1 MSITSYFFQVQ
12 TSWTW
17 RVLVICLWVC
27 RSLHREKDLHYLE
40 VLDLPCYQLVSSSQV
55 ILKIDS
61 RTWKW
66 LVHPKTLTVI
76 SGTIFWQDWLTGP
89 HIMCLGQ
96 RSGLFSDCCAWS
108 SAYCTASRRVC
119 LKVLVLYLLK
129 MHMNAFCVI
138 YGSLLTPRAIP
149 YCHLRWRIG
158 LPDTSHRVL
167 FCVVQIIHLG
177 NMLFKSFRTPHHL
190 RSLGYVFKALP
201 SLLVATVYCC

>member
-1 MSITSYFFQVQ
+1 MLSYLEFGLYSIIHTLRRNCHSHHIFFQVQ
-12 TSWTW
+12 TSWTC

-40 VLDLPCYQLVSSSQV
+40 VLYLPCYQLVSSSQV

-76 SGTIFWQDWLTGP
+76 SWNYYLTRLARLD
-89 HIMCLGQ
+89 HI
-96 RSGLFSDCCAWS
+96 SCAWARGEDSFLTVVPWS

-138 YGSLLTPRAIP
+138 YGSLLTPHAIP
-149 YCHLRWRIG
+149 YCHLR
-158 LPDTSHRVL
+158 
-167 FCVVQIIHLG
+167 
-177 NMLFKSFRTPHHL
+177 
-190 RSLGYVFKALP
+190 
-201 SLLVATVYCC
+201 

>member
-1 MSITSYFFQVQ
+1 MLSVGLQLSSNIEDWF
-12 TSWTW
+12 
-17 RVLVICLWVC
+17 
-27 RSLHREKDLHYLE
+27 KNLE
-40 VLDLPCYQLVSSSQV
+40 MACPPQNINGNILEPLLD
-55 ILKIDS
+55 
-61 RTWKW
+61 
-66 LVHPKTLTVI
+66 KT
-76 SGTIFWQDWLTGP
+76 GMTGP

-177 NMLFKSFRTPHHL
+177 NVLFKSFRTPHHL
-190 RSLGYVFKALP
+190 RSLGYVFKALS

>member
-76 SGTIFWQDWLTGP
+76 SWNHYLTRLADWTTYHVPGPEEWTLFWLLCMEFCLLHCFKEGLSQGFGSVLTQNAYE
-89 HIMCLGQ
+89 CLLCDLRLIVDSSCHPLLPLEVTHWTSRHVPQG
-96 RSGLFSDCCAWS
+96 SILCC
-108 SAYCTASRRVC
+108 TN
-119 LKVLVLYLLK
+119 
-129 MHMNAFCVI
+129 H
-138 YGSLLTPRAIP
+138 
-149 YCHLRWRIG
+149 
-158 LPDTSHRVL
+158 
-167 FCVVQIIHLG
+167 
-177 NMLFKSFRTPHHL
+177 
-190 RSLGYVFKALP
+190 P
-201 SLLVATVYCC
+201 SWKYAV